1 MIHKAPGLAAAAV
14 ALGLLVDGDVV
25 VGSVAY
31 VVTRFVDFKL
41 PLLP

>member
-1 MIHKAPGLAAAAV
+1 MIHEAPRWTAAAV
-14 ALGLLVDGDVV
+14 VLGLLVDGGVV